1 MRSDDGV
8 KQWISLIRKWGFC
21 FVDGCP
27 VSGEA
32 TQKLIERIA
41 FIRHTH
47 YGGFWQF
54 TADLAKKDS
63 AYTQL
68 ALGARTDT
76 TYFSDPAG
84 LQTFHLLS
92 HTDGDGGSSLLVDG
106 YKAAETLRRELPEAY
121 ESLCQVKIRAHASGN
136 EKVKFMTDLAYPVL
150 ATVEAE
156 TGAVEHD
163 DRAALVAR
171 DPDEIARFYA
181 AAKKWVEILRR
192 PESEYWEQLKPGRPL
207 MTYTPGNKTAL
218 VWIWDRWPPLR
229 LGKKGT
235 TLSLS

>member
-1 MRSDDGV
+1 M
-8 KQWISLIRKWGFC
+8 
-21 FVDGCP
+21 
-27 VSGEA
+27 
-32 TQKLIERIA
+32 
-41 FIRHTH
+41 
-47 YGGFWQF
+47 
-54 TADLAKKDS
+54 AKKDS

-68 ALGARTDT
+68 ALGAHTDT

-106 YKAAETLRRELPEAY
+106 FKAAETLRRESPEAY
-121 ESLCQVKIRAHASGN
+121 ETLCRVKIRGHASGN

-150 ATVEAE
+150 ATTEARPGE
-156 TGAVEHD
+156 ARLRQVRWNND

-207 MTYTPGNKTAL
+207 SESFAQGAQFFGSGNAYA
-218 VWIWDRWPPLR
+218 I
-229 LGKKGT
+229 
-235 TLSLS
+235 